1 MHFPTSS
8 LEIDLGRPAPEPR
21 VVPGSPSD
29 RALRALRAAGAPGRG
44 MLARGLAGLRALL
57 KRVVAAAA

>member
-29 RALRALRAAGAPGRG
+29 RALRAAGAPGRG

-57 KRVVAAAA
+57 KRAVAAGA